1 MARNIEDAPML
12 VAQTGPL
19 NGQRWN
25 LQRNILIG
33 RDESCDVIIPSRQVS
48 RYHARLS
55 IFPDGI
61 LLEDL
66 ASKNGTHCNGQPV
79 AEPVYL
85 QDGDVIQIAIAQQ
98 LIFLSSDATLPLDM
112 PLDDT
117 RDSEAGKT
125 LLRLDKRSRRVWVGR
140 DELLPPLSVSQF
152 QLLELLYDNPGEVVT
167 RNQMIQ
173 AIWREE
179 DAAGVSE
186 QALDALIRRLRDR
199 LASQDVNHPFL
210 ITVRGHG
217 LRLDNPLLGE

>member
-79 AEPVYL
+79 AGS
-85 QDGDVIQIAIAQQ
+85 QDESYSFHQRNGSGQWEFRLPPAAYSWGQKA
-98 LIFLSSDATLPLDM
+98 SDARARGAPGHL
-112 PLDDT
+112 
-117 RDSEAGKT
+117 AG
-125 LLRLDKRSRRVWVGR
+125 
-140 DELLPPLSVSQF
+140 
-152 QLLELLYDNPGEVVT
+152 
-167 RNQMIQ
+167 
-173 AIWREE
+173 
-179 DAAGVSE
+179 
-186 QALDALIRRLRDR
+186 
-199 LASQDVNHPFL
+199 
-210 ITVRGHG
+210 
-217 LRLDNPLLGE
+217 